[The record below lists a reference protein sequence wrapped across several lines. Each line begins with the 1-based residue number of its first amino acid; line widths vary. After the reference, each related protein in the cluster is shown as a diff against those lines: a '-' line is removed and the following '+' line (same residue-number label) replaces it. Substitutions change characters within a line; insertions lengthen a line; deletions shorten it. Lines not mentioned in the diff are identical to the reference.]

1 MRVSIKSVLFASAAA
16 TAVLAAFPAMAQ
28 GATPADE
35 AVDDGTEII
44 VTAAKREQTL
54 QDVAISVS
62 VTDDTTI
69 ERAQINDLIDLQ
81 SVVPSLKVPQFQSAT
96 QTNFVIRGFGNGANN
111 LGIESSVGVFI
122 DGVYRSRSAS
132 AIADLPEIERVEVL
146 RGPQSTLFGKNV
158 SAGAISIITKKPQF
172 KFGLKAEATA
182 GNYGSI
188 QGNLS
193 VTGPIAEN
201 VAVRLSGSFDTREG
215 YFTNTNIGGKVND
228 RNRYSGRLD
237 VLFEPSDTAS
247 FRLIADYN
255 RINEVCCGA
264 VPIFN
269 GPVTLAIGR
278 PTTAVAIPG
287 NPNSGPGL
295 GAAIGDTSR
304 IYNYELVYDEN
315 PVNTLTG
322 KGISLQGDLDI
333 GGAKLTS
340 ITAFRNQTA
349 DNNLDVDFTGARIVN
364 QLNTS
369 EISSFTQEVR
379 LTSDGDGPFSWL
391 IGGFYGDET
400 IKSGEDIRWGPQG
413 RAFLNQLTG
422 GLITGLEALQAAVSP
437 PGSIVPG
444 STYIQ
449 AGQGVNAKYRLK
461 NRSYSIFAQADYELM
476 DKLTISGGIAYL
488 NDRKAAQSTSLSN
501 DTFAR
506 LDLNN
511 VPGLNFIPY
520 AALPASV
527 RLCLAQKG
535 FAAPATVPNNIF
547 GTSLGAALPGPGSAP
562 CPASSAGVNPFS
574 LAGAQFLGQPIDYPN
589 ATENGILTGDKITYM
604 GRIAYDFSRR
614 LNAYVSYSKGWKAGA
629 FNLSRDSRPPNAFGI
644 GRTAA
649 PEDVTVYEVGVKGS
663 FRGGFINLAVFQQS
677 IKGFQSN
684 AFTGTGFNL
693 VNAGKQSVK
702 GFEIDAAYKPFG
714 GLSLGL
720 GVTYLDPKYDSF
732 LRASCPSVRAVDP
745 ACAIIP
751 ATGTTPA
758 ITPQFRDLSGRTP
771 AGISKWSANFSGTY
785 DFELGGG
792 WNGFV
797 RAEYIYASRAPI
809 SDVIPVN
816 IAAVQVDTINAS
828 IGIGNADKLEA
839 QLWVRN
845 LTKDKYLQGGFE
857 SVAQTGS
864 YAGYPSAP
872 RTYGITL
879 RKSF

>member
-1 MRVSIKSVLFASAAA
+1 VKNLFKISMLATVAA
-16 TAVLAAFPAMAQ
+16 TAMAVSAPVFAQ
-28 GATPADE
+28 QAEPQDAEAADE
-35 AVDDGTEII
+35 GEII
-44 VTAAKREQTL
+44 VTASKREQTL
-54 QDVAISVS
+54 QDVPISVS
-62 VTDDTTI
+62 VTSAQQV

-158 SAGAISIITKKPQF
+158 SAGAISIITRKPQF

-193 VTGPIAEN
+193 ATGPLSEN
-201 VAVRLSGSFDTREG
+201 IAVRLSGSFDTREG
-215 YFTNTNIGGKVND
+215 YFTNTNAGGEVND

-237 VLFEPSDTAS
+237 ILLEPSDTAS

-269 GPVTLAIGR
+269 GPVTLAIGA
-278 PTTAVAIPG
+278 PVA
-287 NPNSGPGL
+287 SGGL
-295 GAAIGDTSR
+295 GAAIGNTNR
-304 IYNYELVYDEN
+304 IFEYELAYDEN

-322 KGISLQGDLDI
+322 KGISLQGDFDFGL
-333 GGAKLTS
+333 GKLTS
-340 ITAFRNQTA
+340 ITALRNQTA

-369 EISSFTQEVR
+369 EISSFTQELR
-379 LTSDGDGPFSWL
+379 LASDGDGPLTWL

-413 RAFLNQLTG
+413 RAFVNQLTG
-422 GLITGLEALQAAVSP
+422 GLINLLEGLQA
-437 PGSIVPG
+437 GSGVPNIVPG
-444 STYIQ
+444 ATYIQ
-449 AGQGVNAKYRLK
+449 AGQGVNAQYRLK
-461 NRSYSIFAQADYELM
+461 NRSYSLFAQADYELFE
-476 DKLTISGGIAYL
+476 KLTISGGVAYL
-488 NDRKAAQSTSLSN
+488 NDRKAARSTSLSN
-501 DTFAR
+501 DAFAR

-511 VPGLNFIPY
+511 VANIGLLPFG
-520 AALPASV
+520 ALPAGV
-527 RLCLAQKG
+527 AGCLLQKG
-535 FAAPATVPNNIF
+535 YNPAANGGRVPANLL
-547 GTSLGAALPGPGSAP
+547 GTSLGTSLPGPGSAP
-562 CPASSAGVNPFS
+562 CPVSLPGVNPFS
-574 LAGAQFLGQPIDYPN
+574 LAGVQFLSQPIDYPN

-604 GRIAYDFSRR
+604 GRLAYDFSRR

-649 PEDVTVYEVGVKGS
+649 PEDVTVYELGIKGN
-663 FRGGFINLAVFQQS
+663 FPGGFLNLAVFKQS
-677 IKGFQSN
+677 IKDFQSN

-732 LRASCPSVRAVDP
+732 LRAACPSVRTVDP
-745 ACAIIP
+745 ACAIVP

-758 ITPQFRDLSGRTP
+758 FAPTFRDLSGRTP

-785 DFELGGG
+785 DFELSDG

-797 RAEYIYASRAPI
+797 RAEYIYSSRAPI
-809 SDVIPVN
+809 SEVIPEN
-816 IAAVQVDTINAS
+816 IASVQIDTINAS

-857 SVAQTGS
+857 SVAQSGS

-872 RTYGITL
+872 RTYGVTL
-879 RKSF
+879 RKTF